1 MGALAFPAV
10 FGVAALMAGIICESS
25 YAVGMEN
32 WTLIA
37 FVPGLVLVFAIV
49 RTDRVVLA
57 WIAAALIFFLIGR
70 EITHK
75 QLELGRD
82 FTAPASK
89 TVIHASVGM
98 LWASGERFRTFF
110 VDNGF
115 DAERGIDLPGRGR
128 LVVRNNDIPLCSGD
142 RIAFR
147 SRLRKPLNRGNP
159 GEYDWEIECK
169 HNNIV
174 WLASADGPDSLAI
187 ISRASGLSPSAAVFK
202 TRDYVAQFLDLHSG
216 KILSACLPNYFSSA
230 TQAKVHGFVKG
241 ILLGDQ
247 GEIDYSVQQSFSSSG
262 LVHVLSASGLHVG
275 IVVAISFLFV
285 KICFHLWPEA
295 LLWMPYRVAG
305 AIFSIPAVIFY
316 CSLIGARVPAVRSG
330 IMALVVAAGILMSK
344 RWNSLN
350 TLAVAALIILLGNP
364 LALFTPGFQLSFLA
378 VGGIIL
384 IVPEFTRNLTAMQGP
399 FDSERSWSA
408 RAIRRVCWYFVL
420 IMVTSLAATLAITPI
435 LLQLFHS
442 FPVWTLAANLI
453 TDFALLPILG
463 CGLVAPGAALLSSS
477 VGACFI
483 AVADVFSW
491 FVIGVAEFFAYI
503 PGSPLYVPHL
513 SLNQLILCW
522 AMCLF
527 FLWFLRNP
535 SKRRVRIA
543 LAGVASF
550 LILGGSIL
558 FSPEDPEL
566 KAVFLNVG
574 KADAAFVQPPG
585 SGGMLV
591 DGGLKTSYFDAG
603 RSIVLPFF
611 QWQGTR
617 RVDAVLISHPQM
629 DHMGGLLT
637 VVKLIPVGSLFW
649 NPVGDR
655 PRHLADIIGHFP
667 SDRVLSANREH
678 PGVQVGRAVLTF
690 LNPAQSQKTRM
701 SGKELNNASVV
712 ARLDY
717 GEISFL
723 FTGDLEREGE
733 EELLSSDLNLCASVL
748 KVAHHGGRT
757 STSRQFVEAV
767 KPRIAIISGESPMT
781 RTGPHHEIIERLQS
795 AGAHV
800 FITGRDGAIT
810 VQSDGKRLYI
820 TTGSRYGDGPRLVK
834 RAYD

>member
-1 MGALAFPAV
+1 LEV
-10 FGVAALMAGIICESS
+10 
-25 YAVGMEN
+25 
-32 WTLIA
+32 
-37 FVPGLVLVFAIV
+37 
-49 RTDRVVLA
+49 
-57 WIAAALIFFLIGR
+57 GR
-70 EITHK
+70 E
-75 QLELGRD
+75 
-82 FTAPASK
+82 FTAPATK

-98 LWASGERFRTFF
+98 LWASGAGFRTFF

-115 DAERGIDLPGRGR
+115 DADRGIDLPGRGR

-142 RIAFR
+142 RVAFR

-169 HNNIV
+169 HNNII
-174 WLASADGPDSLAI
+174 WLASVDGPNSLAI
-187 ISRASGLSPSAAVFK
+187 ISRTAGLGLGASVFK
-202 TRDYVAQFLDLHSG
+202 TRDYVAQFLGLNSG
-216 KILSACLPNYFSSA
+216 KILSACLPNYFSSD
-230 TQAKVHGFVKG
+230 TQAKVRGFVKG

-247 GEIDYSVQQSFSSSG
+247 GEIDSSVQQSFSSSG
-262 LVHVLSASGLHVG
+262 LVHVLSASGLHVA

-285 KICFHLWPEA
+285 RMCFLLWPEA
-295 LLWMPYRVAG
+295 LLWIPYRLAG
-305 AIFSIPAVIFY
+305 AIFCIPVVIFY

-330 IMALVVAAGILMSK
+330 IMALVIAAGILMSK

-384 IVPEFTRNLTAMQGP
+384 IVPEFTRNFTALGA
-399 FDSERSWSA
+399 FDSERLWPA
-408 RAIRRVCWYFVL
+408 RAIRRVTWYFVL
-420 IMVTSLAATLAITPI
+420 IMVTSLAATLAITPV

-442 FPVWTLAANLI
+442 FPVWTVAANLI

-463 CGLVAPGAALLSSS
+463 CGLLAPGAGLLSSS
-477 VGACFI
+477 LGACFI

-513 SLNQLILCW
+513 SPAQSIVCW
-522 AMCLF
+522 AMCLLL
-527 FLWFLRNP
+527 LWFLRNP
-535 SKRRVRIA
+535 SKRRVRIG
-543 LAGVASF
+543 LAGMASF

-585 SGGMLV
+585 SRGMLV
-591 DGGLKTSYFDAG
+591 DGGLRTSCFDAG
-603 RSIVLPFF
+603 RSIVLPFL

-617 RVDAVLISHPQM
+617 RLDAVLISHPQM

-637 VVKLIPVGSLFW
+637 VVEHTPVGSLFW
-649 NPVGDR
+649 NPVGAM
-655 PRHLADIIGHFP
+655 PTHLKNIFSHFS
-667 SDRVLSANREH
+667 SDRVSSAVRGCS
-678 PGVQVGRAVLTF
+678 GVHLGSAVLTF
-690 LNPAQSQKTRM
+690 LNPDQSQKTRM
-701 SGKELNNASVV
+701 SGKDLNNASVV
-712 ARLDY
+712 ARLEY

-733 EELLSSDLNLCASVL
+733 EELLSSGAKLCASVL
-748 KVAHHGGRT
+748 KVAHHGART

-767 KPRIAIISGESPMT
+767 KPKIAVISGERPLT
-781 RTGPHHEIIERLQS
+781 RTGPHHEVIARLQS

-800 FITGRDGAIT
+800 FITGRDGAVT
-810 VQSDGKRLYI
+810 VQTDGKRLYV

-834 RAYD
+834 KAYD